1 MRNWNP
7 FMQTLINY
15 YRKIELFFGNLKF
28 AVFIILIFAI
38 CLGYGTFMESYHGT
52 EYANRLIYKSF
63 FFMLIQFCMFLSIV
77 FATLIRLP
85 PKKHLYGFY
94 VIHAGLITIFLGSF
108 ITYQSGVDGSL
119 TLAPN
124 LANRQ
129 IQLSEDEFKIQF
141 PSSGKEISVE
151 LPFVSGPKDLGIEY
165 DGIKLKTFL
174 PFSKDELRWIPSKI
188 QDQTQS
194 SSRYKI
200 FNENFGE
207 TITLSLHPNS
217 DFNNTIQMG
226 PLNVHYMPST
236 LSGCF
241 LSNTLDGLIV
251 WNGENAECFSPQP
264 EQIIRRKGT
273 SGKLIAEVTFNG
285 KKVLFLPEMSPLP
298 LNENQELNENS
309 PYRIFSKKIFENS
322 PHLFMFGKY
331 VVFFN
336 KETTK
341 WEGRPIEVN
350 QDVSL
355 PWMGFK
361 VKLLEHRYDAYATM
375 VPVYVKPIQE
385 NSQVIEG
392 DMKALEIETEGQT
405 FWVKSMAPVAFNKN
419 NERIRFEMS
428 KKIITLPYELVLDQ
442 FKMDTDPGT
451 TNPASFESFVTL
463 FKGNKGSE
471 KHHIYMNHPLK
482 HDSFTFYQ
490 ASYFQTEQG
499 PYGSVLSVNYDPGRP
514 WKYLGSLFLVFGS
527 IWHFFLRRKH
537 LAKPGVNNA

>member
-1 MRNWNP
+1 MH
-7 FMQTLINY
+7 TLINY

-108 ITYQSGVDGSL
+108 ITYQSGVDGSV

-129 IQLSEDEFKIQF
+129 IQLSQDEFKIQF

-251 WNGENAECFSPQP
+251 WNGENAECFSPKP

-273 SGKLIAEVTFNG
+273 SGKMIAEVTFNG
-285 KKVLFLPEMSPLP
+285 QKVLFLPEMSPLP

-309 PYRIFSKKIFENS
+309 PFRIFSKKIFENS

-405 FWVKSMAPVAFNKN
+405 FWVKSMGPVAFNKN